1 MKILREHPSKQK
13 KPVSFWFL
21 LPAAVAVIL
30 LLILPHWSWGAEWI
44 FARGV
49 FRLVSVPLGWLTSLL
64 PFSLTEACL
73 VAGILL
79 VLFLV
84 IKGIVCLIPHEKKQ
98 KGKEKRWL
106 VRIAW
111 MVSCLFLG
119 YFLLHGYN
127 FYRLPVSELMGLP
140 DAPHTV
146 AYLQQVTIDLA
157 RRASEE
163 RGQLEENEEGCLEL
177 SKPISQVLSRAG
189 EGYSHLQETYPFL
202 WGVVNRGKP
211 VMLSHWWSYTGI
223 TGMYFPYFAEANV
236 NIDVP
241 HSSIPATAAH
251 ELAHTRGFAREDECN
266 FLAYLACS
274 YSPYAE
280 DRYSGYLSAYILCS
294 NALYEAD
301 QEAWNEAYAFCS
313 EAVRRD
319 LQERSRYW
327 KAFQGGVQEVST
339 AVNNGFLQAQG
350 QEEGVLSYDLA
361 VELILRWYADQ
372 ALLP

>member
-1 MKILREHPSKQK
+1 
-13 KPVSFWFL
+13 
-21 LPAAVAVIL
+21 
-30 LLILPHWSWGAEWI
+30 
-44 FARGV
+44 
-49 FRLVSVPLGWLTSLL
+49 
-64 PFSLTEACL
+64 
-73 VAGILL
+73 
-79 VLFLV
+79 
-84 IKGIVCLIPHEKKQ
+84 
-98 KGKEKRWL
+98 
-106 VRIAW
+106 